1 MTTQERKIPNSLLE
15 KYVQERAD
23 LYALLWKIDDGISAL
38 ASGNVSSYS
47 LGNRSVSYQNIDQLK
62 TLKADT
68 EARIDELEAA
78 LSHRAPRCV
87 SSNSMICPSI
97 SIPRRV

>member
-1 MTTQERKIPNSLLE
+1 MTERMIPNSRIE
-15 KYVQERAD
+15 KELQERAS
-23 LYALLWKIDDGISAL
+23 LYALLWKIDDGIAAL

-62 TLKADT
+62 KLKADT
-68 EARIDELEAA
+68 EARIDEIEAA

-87 SSNSMICPSI
+87 SSNSMLCPSI